1 MNCSVQLEGGLRF
14 GWLVTPFE
22 QFYFQISRLVHLP
35 IEFLNAYQINPF
47 HILSGLDLTS
57 ICLAKKSGFVVNF
70 FKSYFF
76 YLKRTTINSSL

>member
-70 FKSYFF
+70 FKGGP
-76 YLKRTTINSSL
+76 LPLQASL